1 MMIISIEEYK
11 QRLNPWLNPQANFA
25 HYIPLQQ
32 PKFRHYFL
40 NEIFVLAVSCF
51 VFMTMV
57 ILIRLLMAGQN
68 LLMNMGDSAA
78 QFNSG
83 VSSNMLGTWL
93 LVSLMCVIVFRG
105 TNYFLSR
112 ARDEF
117 AVYTIC
123 VVTVLMLVVTSRAM
137 LSNEPPASLFHG
149 TKPGLDWV
157 VYGICVWVYAKYLLK
172 QMVVANVKASG
183 ADTR

>member
-25 HYIPLQQ
+25 HYIPLKQ
-32 PKFRHYFL
+32 PEFRHHFL

-57 ILIRLLMAGQN
+57 ILIRLLMSGQI
-68 LLMNMGDSAA
+68 LLMSMGDSAA
-78 QFNSG
+78 QFHSG

-93 LVSLMCVIVFRG
+93 LVSLMCVIVFRAA
-105 TNYFLSR
+105 NYFLNR
-112 ARDEF
+112 ARNEF

-123 VVTVLMLVVTSRAM
+123 VATVLMLVVITRITLNNEATPSSFHD
-137 LSNEPPASLFHG
+137 SN
-149 TKPGLDWV
+149 PGLDWV

-172 QMVVANVKASG
+172 QMVIAKVNAGGS
-183 ADTR
+183 DRM